1 MNHQSSEIAFN
12 MARELLNKYTE
23 QEKNNSKPR
32 ILVAGKTGVG
42 KSTLLNA
49 MFSKSLAQVG
59 VGKPV
64 TQEITEYQSDD
75 FPLIIADS
83 KGLENQDY
91 EEIVAE
97 IAQYIKEHNNTGNEQ
112 DAVNLAWFCVSA
124 PGGRFEDGEAS
135 FVETVH
141 KAGIPV
147 IIVMTQGKRFQNDG
161 FRDNTPEATLRD
173 YIKSQVGSSVDDI
186 VLLRAQKEDDEDDDG
201 NPIIK
206 NPRGLN
212 TLIEATNSLLP
223 KGQKNA
229 FAQALNVRNAAAL
242 TLKEGNA
249 REIVNWATA
258 AAAAAA
264 APIPGSDFLAL
275 APIQGTMLYKI
286 GNVYG
291 VNTEGTNWKNV
302 LTTVA
307 APLVS
312 GMLTQAAGSLL
323 KFIPVAGSIL
333 GGLISGASAGA
344 MTKLIGEIYLS
355 VLNEMTKQILSE
367 GKDRVITA
375 DEAFENLAVAI
386 KRKKD
391 TEKESVT

>member
-1 MNHQSSEIAFN
+1 
-12 MARELLNKYTE
+12 MAREILRKYN
-23 QEKNNSKPR
+23 EKEKTSGKPR

-49 MFSKSLAQVG
+49 IFSKSLAQVG

-64 TQEITEYQSDD
+64 TQEITEYQSED

-91 EEIVAE
+91 EEIVEELAR
-97 IAQYIKEHNNTGNEQ
+97 YIKEHNSTGDEK

-135 FVETVH
+135 FVQTIH

-161 FRDNTPEATLRD
+161 FREDTPEAILRD
-173 YIKSQVGSSVDDI
+173 YIRDQIGSSVDDI
-186 VLLRAQKEDDEDDDG
+186 VLLRAQEEEDEDDDG
-201 NPIIK
+201 NMFIK
-206 NPRGLN
+206 KPRGLN
-212 TLIEATNSLLP
+212 TLIQSTNKLLP

-229 FAQALNVRNAAAL
+229 FAQALNARNTVSL
-242 TLKEGNA
+242 TLKENAA
-249 REIVNWATA
+249 REIVNWAA
-258 AAAAAA
+258 AAATAAAA
-264 APIPGSDFLAL
+264 APIPGSDFLSL

-302 LTTVA
+302 ITAVA
-307 APLVS
+307 TPIVS
-312 GMLTQAAGSLL
+312 GMIAHAAAGTIL
-323 KFIPVAGSIL
+323 KFIPIAGSIL

-344 MTKLIGEIYLS
+344 MTKLMGEVYLS
-355 VLNEMTKQILSE
+355 VLNEMTKEILNE
-367 GKDRVITA
+367 GEDRVITA
-375 DEAFENLAVAI
+375 TEAFEHLAAAI
-386 KRKKD
+386 RKKKAE
-391 TEKESVT
+391 EKSKENQEEEAS